1 MDVAEI
7 IAHHILDHDWG
18 VSLAGFHLPITTHTV
33 TLLSVSL
40 VLLLGLAWIAR
51 MGQKSRAGRLL
62 TTLSE
67 TYVSFIRDGIV
78 LPNMGQE
85 GRQMLPYFCTLF
97 LFVLC
102 VALAGLIPNMKTAT
116 ANISVTAALAL
127 CSGGLILYCGLKFH
141 GPIGF
146 LKGFIPSGT
155 PGWLVPLIFPL
166 EVVSM
171 IIKVCVLA
179 IRLFANML
187 SGHMVLI
194 CLLLIIFVV
203 GQMHIAAG
211 AGALL
216 PAMGLEIFM
225 TCLELLVAVLQA
237 YVFTLLT
244 SIFAGSVIHTH

>member
-18 VSLAGFHLPITTHTV
+18 VTLDGLRLPITTHSV
-33 TLLSVSL
+33 TLLAISV
-40 VLLLGLAWIAR
+40 VLLLGLSWIAR
-51 MGQKSRAGRLL
+51 LGPSRAGRLL
-62 TTLSE
+62 KTLME
-67 TYVSFIRDGIV
+67 EYVSFIRDGIV

-85 GRQMLPYFCTLF
+85 GKSFLPYFCTLF

-102 VALAGLIPNMKTAT
+102 SALAGLIPNMKTAT

-216 PAMGLEIFM
+216 PAMGLELFM
-225 TCLELLVAVLQA
+225 TCLELLVAFLQA

>member
-7 IAHHILDHDWG
+7 ISHHILDHDWG
-18 VSLAGFHLPITTHTV
+18 VTLAGFRLPITTHTV
-33 TLLSVSL
+33 TLFAVSV
-40 VLLLGLAWIAR
+40 VLFLGLYWISLR
-51 MGQKSRAGRLL
+51 RQSRSGRLL
-62 TTLSE
+62 TTLME
-67 TYVSFIRDGIV
+67 EYVVFIRDGLV

-85 GRQMLPYFCTLF
+85 GKRFLPYFCTLF
-97 LFVLC
+97 LFVLFC
-102 VALAGLIPNMKTAT
+102 ALAGLIPNMKTAT
-116 ANISVTAALAL
+116 SNISVTAALAL

-141 GPIGF
+141 GFVGF

-166 EVVSM
+166 EVVSL

-194 CLLLIIFVV
+194 CLLLIVFVV

-216 PAMGLEIFM
+216 PAMGLELFM
-225 TCLELLVAVLQA
+225 TCLEILVAFLQA

-244 SIFAGSVIHTH
+244 TIFAGSVIHTH

>member
-7 IAHHILDHDWG
+7 ISHHILDHDWG
-18 VSLAGFHLPITTHTV
+18 VTLAGFRIPVTTHTV
-33 TLLSVSL
+33 TLFAVSV
-40 VLLLGLAWIAR
+40 VLFLGLYWISLR
-51 MGQKSRAGRLL
+51 RQSRSGRLL
-62 TTLSE
+62 TTLIE
-67 TYVSFIRDGIV
+67 EYVVFIRDGLV

-85 GRQMLPYFCTLF
+85 GKRFLPYFCTLF
-97 LFVLC
+97 LFVLFC
-102 VALAGLIPNMKTAT
+102 ALAGLIPNMKTAT
-116 ANISVTAALAL
+116 SNISVTAALAL

-141 GPIGF
+141 GIVGF

-166 EVVSM
+166 EVISL

-216 PAMGLEIFM
+216 PAMGLELFM
-225 TCLELLVAVLQA
+225 TCLEILVAFLQA

-244 SIFAGSVIHTH
+244 TIFAGSVIHTH